1 MEFKVGKR
9 LNDAVVEHRKTCKS
23 YGKDTDLFEWKF
35 IPSCCTNE
43 FTTEIQVAKCMK
55 CKKGVYRI
63 RIYASPRTRIDIR
76 LIGVPFGTSI
86 IFLRRNE

>member
-35 IPSCCTNE
+35 ISSCCTNE

-55 CKKGVYRI
+55 CKKVFI
-63 RIYASPRTRIDIR
+63 ELEFMP
-76 LIGVPFGTSI
+76 VQ
-86 IFLRRNE
+86 EQE

>member
-1 MEFKVGKR
+1 MEFKTGKR
-9 LNDAVVEHRKTCKS
+9 LNDAVIEHRKTCKS

-55 CKKGVYRI
+55 CKKAFI
-63 RIYASPRTRIDIR
+63 ELEFMPAQ
-76 LIGVPFGTSI
+76 
-86 IFLRRNE
+86 EQE